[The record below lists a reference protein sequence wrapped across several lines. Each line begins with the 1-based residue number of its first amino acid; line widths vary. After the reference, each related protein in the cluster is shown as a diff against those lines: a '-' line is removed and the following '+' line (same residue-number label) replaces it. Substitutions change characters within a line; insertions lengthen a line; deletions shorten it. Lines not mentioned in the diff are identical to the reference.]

1 MIYKGKE
8 YDDNQILEILNNR
21 DNDILTYKEKLDSVQ
36 AKITAYEND
45 ITTKDKTINELKI
58 KRKVRLIKK
67 KTLMFITLL
76 HLFIT
81 LQLLFVNDTI
91 KEWVINCLYFII

>member
-36 AKITAYEND
+36 AKINSYEND
-45 ITTKDKTINELKI
+45 ISTKDNIINELKI
-58 KRKVRLIKK
+58 KNYDLLTKVTVGVPQEHEQEDQPKLISIND
-67 KTLMFITLL
+67 LM
-76 HLFIT
+76 
-81 LQLLFVNDTI
+81 
-91 KEWVINCLYFII
+91 

>member
-21 DNDILTYKEKLDSVQ
+21 DNDILTYNEKLDSVQ
-36 AKITAYEND
+36 AKINAYEND

-58 KRKVRLIKK
+58 KNYDLLTKVTVEVPQEPQQEDQPKLISIND
-67 KTLMFITLL
+67 LM
-76 HLFIT
+76 
-81 LQLLFVNDTI
+81 
-91 KEWVINCLYFII
+91 

>member
-36 AKITAYEND
+36 AKINAYEND

-58 KRKVRLIKK
+58 KNYDLLTKVTVGVPQEPGQEDQPKIISIND
-67 KTLMFITLL
+67 LM
-76 HLFIT
+76 
-81 LQLLFVNDTI
+81 
-91 KEWVINCLYFII
+91 

>member
-36 AKITAYEND
+36 AKIAAYEND
-45 ITTKDKTINELKI
+45 ISTKDNTINELKI
-58 KRKVRLIKK
+58 KNYDLLTKVTVGIPQEPEKEDQPKLISIND
-67 KTLMFITLL
+67 LM
-76 HLFIT
+76 
-81 LQLLFVNDTI
+81 
-91 KEWVINCLYFII
+91 

>member
-36 AKITAYEND
+36 AKINAYEND

-58 KRKVRLIKK
+58 KNYDLLTKVTVGVPQEPGQEDQPKLISIND
-67 KTLMFITLL
+67 LM
-76 HLFIT
+76 
-81 LQLLFVNDTI
+81 
-91 KEWVINCLYFII
+91 

>member
-36 AKITAYEND
+36 AKISAYEND

-58 KRKVRLIKK
+58 KNYDLLTKVTVEVPQEPKQEDQPKLISIND
-67 KTLMFITLL
+67 LM
-76 HLFIT
+76 
-81 LQLLFVNDTI
+81 
-91 KEWVINCLYFII
+91 

>member
-1 MIYKGKE
+1 MLYKGKE

-36 AKITAYEND
+36 AKIDAYEND

-58 KRKVRLIKK
+58 KNYDLWTKVTVGVPQEPGQEDQPKPIS
-67 KTLMFITLL
+67 I
-76 HLFIT
+76 
-81 LQLLFVNDTI
+81 NDPT
-91 KEWVINCLYFII
+91 